1 MSMNNHKII
10 FHLDMDAFF
19 ANCMQSRYPE
29 LKGKPVV
36 ISRDDRRSIITAAS
50 YEARKYGVKSAMPIF
65 EAKKLCIDLII
76 MEPDYA
82 LFSEISRKIWELIDK
97 HFTPKLEIASI
108 DECYIDV
115 TSSWQKFGSPK
126 KMAEKIQETIY
137 KELKLTCSIGI
148 SFTKFLAKMSS
159 DMNKPNGITMLSPQ
173 LFNQKIW
180 RLPIGQMY
188 GVGKRTAELMT
199 ANGILLIHDL
209 AKAENNFLIEKFGDY
224 AIKLKLNALGQ
235 GSDLV
240 KIDNNIL
247 KSISNEI
254 TLDIFTNDIN
264 ELEDKIFHIA
274 ANVSSRAVKRRMK
287 ARTVSII
294 IRYEEIR
301 NKGQVFDKLDHIKT
315 KRRQESIP
323 EYSNDLEIIYS
334 TAKFLFNEMY
344 DSSKRISLIGVGL
357 SNLVLENSIPQQ
369 LSLWSENANLKAF
382 KDSSKLISEINE
394 KLGFNSL
401 TSGKEF
407 QKVNQSQI
415 DNGKFLKN
423 YDSHILNKELRKI
436 KKGK

>member
-1 MSMNNHKII
+1 MSINNHKVI

-29 LKGKPVV
+29 LNGKPVV

-65 EAKKLCIDLII
+65 EAKKLCSNLII

-97 HFTPKLEIASI
+97 HFTSKLEIASI

-115 TSSWQKFGSPK
+115 TESWQKFGSPK
-126 KMAEKIQETIY
+126 KMAEKIQEVIY
-137 KELKLTCSIGI
+137 KELRLTCSIGI
-148 SFTKFLAKMSS
+148 SFTKFLAKMGS
-159 DMNKPNGITMLSPQ
+159 DMNKPNGITILSPQ
-173 LFNQKIW
+173 LFNQKVW
-180 RLPIGQMY
+180 RLPIAQMY
-188 GVGKRTAELMT
+188 GVGKRTADLMT

-209 AKAENNFLIEKFGDY
+209 AKASDTFLIENFGDY
-224 AIKLKLNALGQ
+224 ALKLKLNALGK

-240 KIDNNIL
+240 KVDNNVL

-274 ANVSSRAVKRRMK
+274 ANVSSRAIKRRMK

-294 IRYEEIR
+294 IRYEENR
-301 NKGQVFDKLDHIKT
+301 KGQTFDKLEHIKT

-344 DSSKRISLIGVGL
+344 DSTKRISLIGVGI
-357 SNLVLENSIPQQ
+357 SNLVLENTIPQQ
-369 LSLWSENANLKAF
+369 LNLWSQANEAK
-382 KDSSKLISEINE
+382 SSQNLSELVNQINE
-394 KLGFNSL
+394 KMGANYLS
-401 TSGKEF
+401 SGKEF
-407 QKVNQSQI
+407 EKTNQSQI

-423 YDSHILNKELRKI
+423 YDSHILNSDLRKI